1 MWNKAN
7 NYDSQTEIKNLS
19 QFREISIL
27 LKHAKIMWKLKLKFG
42 ASFIPNLADRAEH
55 ESQKT

>member
-55 ESQKT
+55 ES